1 MKWETKYDMRLEQA
15 YQAYL
20 KREAKKDV
28 AVCRNY
34 GSCNQRGAGCSA
46 CSDNS
51 CNLRVVKED

>member
-1 MKWETKYDMRLEQA
+1 MQWNNNQERIEDLAYMKYVKSQA
-15 YQAYL
+15 RKA
-20 KREAKKDV
+20 V